1 MENAITSEGLLI
13 YIRPIIEYWYYSLI
27 VGVFLIFA
35 AKFVEKISIALLGF
49 LLGINVLF
57 PVLLNQFPKLNEWL
71 SEPAYYQIS
80 MLIFGVIVA
89 AVLFALYKSFVFIA
103 GFAVV
108 GLIGYYLSD
117 FVLQFFEIQF
127 SFNPLYLTAAV
138 GIGLGI
144 LGGLISSKKSSEV
157 ISVMSIIAGSG
168 ALSAVIVGFIIK
180 NNIEEKITQPLYS
193 SIFIALFLL
202 IVILGFVW
210 NFRKP
215 KKTGGGES

>member
-1 MENAITSEGLLI
+1 MENAITPEGILI

-27 VGVFLIFA
+27 VGVFLIIA

-57 PVLLNQFPKLNEWL
+57 PVLLNQFPQLNEWL
-71 SEPAYYQIS
+71 AEPAYYQIS
-80 MLIFGVIVA
+80 MLVFGVIVA

-103 GFAVV
+103 GFGVV
-108 GLIGYYLSD
+108 ALIGYYLSD
-117 FVLQFFEIQF
+117 FALQFFDIQLG
-127 SFNPLYLTAAV
+127 FNPLYITASI

-168 ALSAVIVGFIIK
+168 ALSAVIVGFIIRD
-180 NNIEEKITQPLYS
+180 NVDEKMTEPLYS
-193 SIFIALFLL
+193 SIFIGLFLL
-202 IVILGFVW
+202 MVILGFVW
-210 NFRKP
+210 NFKNP
-215 KKTGGGES
+215 KKTGGGGS